1 MGGKCRVFLVIFFQ
15 FIIIRLDQRLAET
28 PAEIFLV
35 VIVSVL
41 SSQRKMNIKVR
52 IQLILP
58 LLLRLNQILVYCYKD
73 LFCIPMLKSHK
84 NSLLFQFSKTPQHC
98 CAVLVV
104 KLESI
109 NCVIITI
116 DCQWSGGG
124 VLL

>member
-52 IQLILP
+52 IDPIQLILP

-73 LFCIPMLKSHK
+73 LFCIPFI
-84 NSLLFQFSKTPQHC
+84 LL
-98 CAVLVV
+98 
-104 KLESI
+104 
-109 NCVIITI
+109 
-116 DCQWSGGG
+116 
-124 VLL
+124 